1 MSALAMGTLFPPE
14 IEKEV
19 FSKVKGHSSL
29 ARMARQEPLKFTGK
43 DVFVLS
49 FDSDVSVVGENA
61 AKPAGDATLTSVQ
74 IRPVKVVYQ
83 SRVSD
88 EFLTASDEYRIDVLS
103 KFAEGFAAKL
113 GAGLDK
119 MAIHGIDPATGN
131 ASAIIGTNNFDAQ
144 VTNAVTYGVNPA
156 DEDLN
161 DAIALVE
168 AGEYVCDGAI
178 LAPVMRAAIAALSV
192 NGAVK
197 YPDFN
202 FGATPERLG
211 NMGVDSNA
219 TVSAASSDDKAL
231 VGDFSAFKW
240 GIARELPLEVIE
252 YGDPDNTGK
261 DLKAYNQILL
271 RSEAY
276 IGWGILDKNAF
287 AIVKS

>member
-14 IEKEV
+14 IEQEV

-144 VTNAVTYGVNPA
+144 VTNTVTYGTNPA

-168 AGEYVCDGAI
+168 AGDYVCDGAI

-219 TVSAASSDDKAL
+219 TVSAASSVDKAL

-261 DLKAYNQILL
+261 DLKGYNQILL

>member
-14 IEKEV
+14 IEQEV

-29 ARMARQEPLKFTGK
+29 AKMARQEPLKFTGK

-61 AKPAGDATLTSVQ
+61 DKPAGDATLTSVQ

-119 MAIHGIDPATGN
+119 MAIHGIDPATGS

-144 VTNAVTYGVNPA
+144 VTNTITYGVNPA
-156 DEDLN
+156 DQDLN

-168 AGEYVCDGAI
+168 AGDYVCDGAI
-178 LAPVMRAAIAALSV
+178 LAPVMRAAIAALDV

-261 DLKAYNQILL
+261 DLKGYNQILL